1 MAQSNCALLRML
13 TLNAD
18 IPKQVPAVAIS
29 QQRAHSEQTNNQAVS
44 KHSNVVAAAALAAH
58 PLTPQYAYA
67 VIVQAIV
74 VAAASEQHVR
84 SSY

>member
-1 MAQSNCALLRML
+1 MRYSLLYIIAFCR
-13 TLNAD
+13 D
-18 IPKQVPAVAIS
+18 C
-29 QQRAHSEQTNNQAVS
+29 
-44 KHSNVVAAAALAAH
+44 VVAAAALAAH